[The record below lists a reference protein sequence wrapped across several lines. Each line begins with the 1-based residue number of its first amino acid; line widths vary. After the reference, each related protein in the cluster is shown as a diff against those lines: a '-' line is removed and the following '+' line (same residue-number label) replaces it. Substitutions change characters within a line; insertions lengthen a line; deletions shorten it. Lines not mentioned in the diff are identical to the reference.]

1 MKPMLA
7 SPGPRGA
14 NAAPPVGAGW
24 RHEVKWDGV
33 RLLADVRGGQV
44 QLQSR
49 SERDVSAGFPE
60 FRSLSGI
67 ADDVLFDGEAIAWH
81 EGSPSF
87 AHVVDRV
94 HVADTDRGRSAAQ
107 RLSTHRPATF
117 VVFDVL
123 RLDGLDLTALP
134 LRHRRSALESI
145 WTDDPSRIL
154 SQTYP
159 DGSALL
165 QATAEAGLEGVV
177 SKNLE
182 STYRPGERSS
192 DWLKFAHRA
201 TGSYIVGGWRT
212 EIGSS
217 RLGSVLIGSPARGS
231 RHGVEFRGR
240 VGSGLVGQAGRDL
253 ATALGPLAQSACP
266 FTGHMP
272 QADRRGTVWVEPRLV
287 VDVASLGVRAGSRL
301 RQPSFQRLRLDLDP
315 EQLET
320 RTDGEHDTL

>member
-1 MKPMLA
+1 MLA

-14 NAAPPVGAGW
+14 QAAPPVGADW

-33 RLLADVRGGQV
+33 RLLADVRGDGV
-44 QLQSR
+44 RLQSR

-60 FRSLSGI
+60 FGSLADI

-94 HVADTDRGRSAAQ
+94 HVADTERGRSAAR
-107 RLSTHRPATF
+107 RLSTDRPATF

-123 RLDGLDLTALP
+123 RLDGLDLTGLP
-134 LRHRRSALESI
+134 LRHRRSALDSI
-145 WTDDPSRIL
+145 WTDDAARLL

-165 QATAEAGLEGVV
+165 KATAQAGLEGVV

-201 TGSYIVGGWRT
+201 TRSYIVGGWRP
-212 EIGSS
+212 EVGSS
-217 RLGSVLIGSPARGS
+217 RLGSVLIGSPGRRPGQ
-231 RHGVEFRGR
+231 GVQFRGR
-240 VGSGLVGQAGRDL
+240 VGSGLAGQAGRDL
-253 ATALGPLAQSACP
+253 AVALGPLTQSKCP
-266 FTGHMP
+266 FTGDVP
-272 QADRRGTVWVEPRLV
+272 QPDRRGTVWVEPRLV
-287 VDVASLGVRAGSRL
+287 IDVASLGVRAGSRL

-315 EQLET
+315 GQLEVG
-320 RTDGEHDTL
+320 TDGEHDTH